1 MNGEFLF
8 ESIGGLDDG
17 IIEKSLKKMKRIKT
31 ERRIRICSAVAAAL
45 LVTTVPVGIAYRQIT
60 SNNMTNYSPPPVL
73 IDGKLYHAHIDDFA
87 SLGLPKPS
95 EKLAGEFLG
104 EYGNGEDIIRV
115 YAPKTPADHLI
126 GELEGKYFYLIRGDS
141 YES

>member
-17 IIEKSLKKMKRIKT
+17 IIKKSVGKMNRIKT

-45 LVTTVPVGIAYRQIT
+45 IVTTVPAGIAYRRIT
-60 SNNMTNYSPPPVL
+60 SHNMTNYSPPPFL
-73 IDGKLYHAHIDDFA
+73 IDGELYYAHIDDFA
-87 SLGLPKPS
+87 SPGLPKPS
-95 EKLAGEFLG
+95 EKLTGEFLG
-104 EYGNGEDIIRV
+104 EYNNGEDVIRV

-126 GELEGKYFYLIRGDS
+126 GELDGEYFYLIRG
-141 YES
+141 